1 MNRPTAVVQLEMG
14 YRLSLPPLKF
24 VAGLCCGLMHSL
36 QPYSPPRSL
45 LLAGVVATLLS
56 AIHAVAYLRT
66 GDTSWL
72 GGVPHPL
79 AFPFALPTLCAH
91 AVTSFRG
98 QAEESAAAEAAAEA
112 AGEAEEAAGREA
124 EEGEAG
130 CAGAGAGGGAAAASA
145 SGLVPSRA

>member
-1 MNRPTAVVQLEMG
+1 MGEFANAVSLERRLNRPTAAVQLEMG
-14 YRLSLPPLKF
+14 YRLSTPPLKF

-56 AIHAVAYLRT
+56 AIHAVACLRT

-98 QAEESAAAEAAAEA
+98 HL
-112 AGEAEEAAGREA
+112 GLLGRRRSK
-124 EEGEAG
+124 GK
-130 CAGAGAGGGAAAASA
+130 GAGIEAYASWRRSLGP
-145 SGLVPSRA
+145 SGLLVRV